1 MIPKEVNWGGG
12 SATFL
17 KKVWNSKEKH
27 TPHGILKAFY

>member
-1 MIPKEVNWGGG
+1 MIPKEVNWGG